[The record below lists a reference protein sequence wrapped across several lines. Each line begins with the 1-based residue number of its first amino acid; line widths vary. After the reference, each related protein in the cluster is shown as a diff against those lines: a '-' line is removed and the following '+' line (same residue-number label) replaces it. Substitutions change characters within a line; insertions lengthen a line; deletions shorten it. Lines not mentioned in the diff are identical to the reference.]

1 MLVDDGT
8 VVPSE
13 DDVEL
18 ARLASR
24 QLSRRKREQL
34 TVGLEDGSELVL
46 PKAAALLLT
55 HLLTEMSQGNAITL
69 IPLHAELSTKQAADY
84 LNVSRPFLVKLLEDG
99 KIPFRKV
106 GSHRRVLF
114 TDLKAYKERFEVER
128 QKVMDELAAQAEELD
143 LGY

>member
-114 TDLKAYKERFEVER
+114 TDLKTYKERFEAER
-128 QKVMDELAAQAEELD
+128 QKVMAELAAQAEELD

>member
-8 VVPSE
+8 VVPSK

-18 ARLASR
+18 AQQASR

-34 TVGLEDGSELVL
+34 TVRLEDGSELVL
-46 PKAAALLLT
+46 PKAAARLLT

-69 IPLHAELSTKQAADY
+69 IPLHAELTTKQAADF
-84 LNVSRPFLVKLLEDG
+84 LNVSRPFLIKLLEER
-99 KIPFRKV
+99 KLPHRKV

-114 TDLKAYKERFEVER
+114 TDLKRYKDSFDKERQQLME
-128 QKVMDELAAQAEELD
+128 ELAAQAEVLD

>member
-18 ARLASR
+18 AQQASR
-24 QLSRRKREQL
+24 QLSRRKKEQL
-34 TVGLEDGSELVL
+34 TVRLEDGSELVL
-46 PKAAALLLT
+46 PKAAASLLT

-69 IPLHAELSTKQAADY
+69 IPLHAELSTKQAAEF
-84 LNVSRPFLVKLLEDG
+84 LNVSRPFLIKLLQQG

-114 TDLKAYKERFEVER
+114 TELKTYKQRFEAER
-128 QKVMDELAAQAEELD
+128 QKAMQELATQAEELGM
-143 LGY
+143 GY

>member
-8 VVPSE
+8 VVPSK

-18 ARLASR
+18 AQQASR
-24 QLSRRKREQL
+24 QLSRHKREQL
-34 TVGLEDGSELVL
+34 TVRLEDGSELVL
-46 PKAAALLLT
+46 PKAAARLLT

-69 IPLHAELSTKQAADY
+69 IPLHAELTTKQAADF
-84 LNVSRPFLVKLLEDG
+84 LNVSRPFLIKLLEER
-99 KIPFRKV
+99 KLPHRKV

-114 TDLKAYKERFEVER
+114 TDLKRYKESFEKER
-128 QKVMDELAAQAEELD
+128 QQVMDALAAQAEELD

>member
-8 VVPSE
+8 VVPSK

-18 ARLASR
+18 AQQASR
-24 QLSRRKREQL
+24 QLSRHKREQL
-34 TVGLEDGSELVL
+34 TVRLEDGSELVL
-46 PKAAALLLT
+46 PKAAARLLT

-69 IPLHAELSTKQAADY
+69 IPLHAELTTKQAADF
-84 LNVSRPFLVKLLEDG
+84 LNVSRPFLIKLLEER
-99 KIPFRKV
+99 KLPHRKV

-114 TDLKAYKERFEVER
+114 TDLKRDKESFEKER
-128 QKVMDELAAQAEELD
+128 QQVMDALAAQAEELD

>member
-13 DDVEL
+13 EDVEL
-18 ARLASR
+18 ARQASR

-55 HLLTEMSQGNAITL
+55 HLLTEMSQGNAVTL

-84 LNVSRPFLVKLLEDG
+84 LNVSRPFLVNLLKDG

-114 TDLKAYKERFEVER
+114 TDLKAYRDRFEVDR
-128 QKVMDELAAQAEELD
+128 QKAMDELAAQAEELD
-143 LGY
+143 MGY

>member
-8 VVPSE
+8 VVPSK

-18 ARLASR
+18 AQQASR

-34 TVGLEDGSELVL
+34 TVRLEDGSELVL
-46 PKAAALLLT
+46 PKAAARLLT

-69 IPLHAELSTKQAADY
+69 IPLHAELTTKQAADL
-84 LNVSRPFLVKLLEDG
+84 LNVSRPFLIKLLEER
-99 KIPFRKV
+99 KLPHRKV

-114 TDLKAYKERFEVER
+114 TDLKRYKESFEKER
-128 QKVMDELAAQAEELD
+128 QQVMDALAAQAEELD

>member
-8 VVPSE
+8 VVPSK

-18 ARLASR
+18 AQQASR

-34 TVGLEDGSELVL
+34 TVRLEDGSELVL
-46 PKAAALLLT
+46 PKAAARLLT

-69 IPLHAELSTKQAADY
+69 IPLHAELTTKQAADF
-84 LNVSRPFLVKLLEDG
+84 LNVSRPFLIKLLEER
-99 KIPFRKV
+99 KLPHRKV

-114 TDLKAYKERFEVER
+114 TDLKRYKDGFEMER
-128 QKVMDELAAQAEELD
+128 QQVMEELAAQAEDLD